1 MVLSHEPGAPERL
14 GHRVAVFCH
23 FDRYGRIR
31 DHTRVYIEAL
41 RDEGFDVVLVTNS
54 RALAAADHTWALG
67 RVAHVVIRRN
77 VGYDFAAWRDAM
89 TVCNLPSADTKFLLI
104 VNDSVY
110 GPLRH
115 LGPIIERI
123 DFDLADVWGAT
134 DSWQHCFHLQSF
146 FIAFGPKALRHEVFA
161 SFWSSVGNV
170 RSKWWA
176 TRHCELT
183 MSRSFIAAGLR
194 CMALWPYTGM
204 IELLRQMA
212 TQNGAGDV
220 DGGNGDEE
228 QVSMRAFRSGARSF
242 ADPFTEASHNNVAR
256 ILNSALRHVPL
267 NPTADLWQ
275 VLIERGC
282 PFLKRELLRDNPSR
296 VPGVA
301 TWLSLIGEVD
311 ERSRDVILRDLE
323 RSLKNRSP

>member
-1 MVLSHEPGAPERL
+1 MR
-14 GHRVAVFCH
+14 
-23 FDRYGRIR
+23 
-31 DHTRVYIEAL
+31 
-41 RDEGFDVVLVTNS
+41 
-54 RALAAADHTWALG
+54 
-67 RVAHVVIRRN
+67 
-77 VGYDFAAWRDAM
+77 
-89 TVCNLPSADTKFLLI
+89 VCNLPSADTRLLLI
-104 VNDSVY
+104 ANDSVY
-110 GPLRH
+110 GPLRP
-115 LGPIIERI
+115 LKPIIERI

-134 DSWQHCFHLQSF
+134 DSWQHRFHLQSF

-161 SFWSSVGNV
+161 SFWCSVANV

-183 MSRSFIAAGLR
+183 LSRSFIAAGLR

-204 IELLRQMA
+204 IELLRQMPA
-212 TQNGAGDV
+212 QNG
-220 DGGNGDEE
+220 
-228 QVSMRAFRSGARSF
+228 
-242 ADPFTEASHNNVAR
+242 ADPFTEASHNNSAR
-256 ILNSALRHVPL
+256 ILNRALRHVPL

-275 VLIERGC
+275 VLIERGF

-323 RSLKNRSP
+323 LSLKNRSP